1 MQTLISEN
9 ASFDK
14 LEEQA
19 KKDGMVSLLESGLR
33 KVKDGVTTLE
43 EVLKVATE

>member
-9 ASFDK
+9 ASLDK

-19 KKDGMVSLLESGLR
+19 KSDGMVSLLESGLR